1 VSDPLVYVDRSDIRD
16 GKLEEVRKGI
26 RELVAFVEENE
37 PQLIG
42 YSFYFNEG
50 GTGMTVVAIHP
61 DSASLELHLEI
72 GGPAFRKLSELI
84 ELRTIDIYGRPSE
97 KVLDQL
103 QQKVEMLGA
112 NGRVVVHQQQAG
124 FLRFVSGTI

>member
-1 VSDPLVYVDRSDIRD
+1 MSDPLVYVDRSDIRD

-26 RELVAFVEENE
+26 RELVAFVEESE

-42 YSFYFNEG
+42 YSFYFNEA

-61 DSASLELHLEI
+61 DSASLELHLEM
-72 GGPAFRKLSELI
+72 GGPAFRMLSELI

-103 QQKVEMLGA
+103 QQKIEMLGA

>member
-1 VSDPLVYVDRSDIRD
+1 VSDPLVYIDRSDIRD
-16 GKLEEVRKGI
+16 GKLEDVRKGI
-26 RELVAFVEENE
+26 RDLVEFVDERE

-72 GGPAFRKLSELI
+72 GGPAFRKLSELV

-103 QQKVEMLGA
+103 QQKIEVLGA
-112 NGRVVVHQQQAG
+112 NGRVVVHRQEAG

>member
-1 VSDPLVYVDRSDIRD
+1 MSDPLVYIDRSEIRD
-16 GKLEEVRKGI
+16 GKLEDVRKGI
-26 RELVAFVEENE
+26 RELVAFVEEKE

-50 GTGMTVVAIHP
+50 STGMTVVAIHP

-72 GGPAFRKLSELI
+72 GGLAFRKLSELI

-97 KVLDQL
+97 KVLDLL
-103 QQKVEMLGA
+103 QQKIEMLGA

>member
-1 VSDPLVYVDRSDIRD
+1 VSDPLVYIDRSDIRD
-16 GKLEEVRKGI
+16 GMLEDVRKGI
-26 RELVAFVEENE
+26 RELVAFVDEKE

-103 QQKVEMLGA
+103 QQKIETLGA

>member
-1 VSDPLVYVDRSDIRD
+1 VSDPLVYIDRSDIRD
-16 GKLEEVRKGI
+16 GKLEDVRRGI
-26 RELVAFVEENE
+26 RELVEFVEERE

-42 YSFYFNEG
+42 YRFYFNEA

-103 QQKVEMLGA
+103 QQKIEMLGA

>member
-1 VSDPLVYVDRSDIRD
+1 VSDPLVYIDRSDIRD
-16 GKLEEVRKGI
+16 GKLEDVRKGI
-26 RELVAFVEENE
+26 RELVAFVEEKE

-50 GTGMTVVAIHP
+50 STGMTVVAIHP

-103 QQKVEMLGA
+103 QQKIEMLGA

-124 FLRFVSGTI
+124 FLRFASRTI

>member
-1 VSDPLVYVDRSDIRD
+1 MSDPLVYIDRSDIRD
-16 GKLEEVRKGI
+16 GKLEDVRKGI
-26 RELVAFVEENE
+26 RELVAFVEEKE

-50 GTGMTVVAIHP
+50 STGMTVVAIHP

-103 QQKVEMLGA
+103 QQKIEMLGS

>member
-1 VSDPLVYVDRSDIRD
+1 VSDPLVYVDCSDIRD

>member
-26 RELVAFVEENE
+26 RALVAFVEEKE

-42 YSFYFNEG
+42 YSFYFNAG

-61 DSASLELHLEI
+61 DSASLELHLEL

-103 QQKVEMLGA
+103 QQKTEMLGA

>member
-26 RELVAFVEENE
+26 RALVAFVEERE

-42 YSFYFNEG
+42 YNFYFNAG

-61 DSASLELHLEI
+61 DSASLELHLEV

-103 QQKVEMLGA
+103 QQKIEMLGA

-124 FLRFVSGTI
+124 FLRFASRTI

>member
-26 RELVAFVEENE
+26 RALVAFVEEKE

-42 YSFYFNEG
+42 YSFYFNAG
-50 GTGMTVVAIHP
+50 GTDMTVVAIHP
-61 DSASLELHLEI
+61 DSASLELHLEV

-103 QQKVEMLGA
+103 QQKTEMLGA